1 MNRLQPYSAVL
12 VCAFL
17 QFVAFLFALSFA
29 LGGEW
34 KSALGAFI
42 VALAAYGFGR
52 NELAEVRRER
62 ERRFTSPPFTT
73 ADKRGFPPQ
82 PRRGIR

>member
-1 MNRLQPYSAVL
+1 MRSLQPYSAVL

-17 QFVAFLFALSFA
+17 QFVAALFAVSFA

-34 KSALGAFI
+34 KQALGAFI

-52 NELAEVRRER
+52 NELAEVRHER
-62 ERRFTSPPFTT
+62 ERRMTSKPFTT
-73 ADKRGFPPQ
+73 TDKRGFPPQ